1 MPVRYGFRRFGE
13 GDDFEDIDV
22 DELLSMLADD
32 YMESGDLDEA
42 MDRLLREGYTTR
54 DGQRVEGLRELL
66 ERARRRRRELESQ
79 ADPDGELSRY
89 RERLEEIEA
98 TESAEIDQL
107 MADAEA
113 SGDERRVEVT
123 RDVVDHK
130 RVERELMS
138 DRLAERLRDY
148 QDYEFVSSEAR
159 EQFDEMMDELRRDAL
174 NTYFEQSK
182 EFLGSPDPEELARLR
197 EMMDALSTM
206 IEQDRRGED
215 LDPSFAS
222 FMERFGD
229 YFPGAESL
237 EDVVR
242 MMAERAA
249 AAEAMFNSLSSRP
262 AERAARAVRPVDGR
276 HVAGPVAVAPGVEPS
291 PGDAGP
297 GLGPRAPHARA
308 LAVVVLRGH
317 VGRRGARRAART
329 RGVPQLARAPPSSCP
344 RSTWRPC
351 GATWAT
357 TPRATSSAS
366 SARCA
371 GCATRGSWTA
381 RAVASR

>member
-1 MPVRYGFRRFGE
+1 MPVRYGFRRFSE

-22 DELLSMLADD
+22 DELLSLLADD
-32 YMESGDLDEA
+32 YMETGDLDEA

-89 RERLEEIEA
+89 RERLEGIEA
-98 TESAEIDQL
+98 LESAEIDQL

-113 SGDERRVEVT
+113 SGDERRAEVT

-130 RVERELMS
+130 RLERELMS

-215 LDPSFAS
+215 LDPSFES

-249 AAEAMFNSLSSRP
+249 AAEAMFNSLSSEQQNELRGLFDQLMGDMSLDLSLSRLVSNLRQATP
-262 AERAARAVRPVDGR
+262 DLDWGRAHRMR
-276 HVAGPVAVAPGVEPS
+276 GPFP
-291 PGDAGP
+291 
-297 GLGPRAPHARA
+297 
-308 LAVVVLRGH
+308 VVLLAGH
-317 VGRRGARRAART
+317 VGRRGARRAARP
-329 RGVPQLARAPPSSCP
+329 RGVPQLVAR
-344 RSTWRPC
+344 RPAAAR
-351 GATWAT
+351 GRRGV
-357 TPRATSSAS
+357 RAAQP
-366 SARCA
+366 
-371 GCATRGSWTA
+371 G
-381 RAVASR
+381 